1 MARDIA
7 KAVQIKPVLV
17 APTRHPIKA
26 ASLLYNAPSYVLRG
40 PIYLV
45 FVILLMGIIYA
56 FIAKQDQIVM
66 APLALEKD
74 SVTIEAVG
82 GGLVFSTEARENS
95 LVNYGDPLVTV
106 QEQLSVSRTPEQD
119 RLESELFDLRDK
131 AENAKDEYEH
141 QEQQLKLKADN
152 LNTGD
157 VTGLQAAKNRISQ
170 LAVQL
175 TSARRARDRQ
185 AERLKLAQENLRRNE
200 PLYQQRDITITQYQQ
215 IKEAVNE
222 AQKALD
228 DAEARIHETD
238 IALQTAKA
246 DQKKLEQLNNADQ
259 IKNELYQLKDR
270 YTREQA
276 RLNKRIKELEDKLRA
291 GVLVECVEYA
301 GKDAKYTSCYD
312 GLITKVHIKKG
323 EIVSPGAPLVTLIKN
338 TSVLE
343 GHAFVENKDIG
354 HLKRGQEVKIKYFA
368 YPYQEY
374 GIHEGEIVE
383 IATTPSGLPGKE
395 SKYQLTIALRDHTIR
410 KGGKAKT
417 GKEGKPLDVGLEG
430 IAEIKTG
437 AKRFIE
443 ILFSPISTFFAGE
456 EES

>member
-1 MARDIA
+1 MARDSA

-45 FVILLMGIIYA
+45 FVILLVGIIYA

-82 GGLVFSTEARENS
+82 GGLVFSTEAKENS
-95 LVNYGDPLVTV
+95 PVNYGDPLVTI

-119 RLESELFDLRDK
+119 RLETELFDLREK
-131 AENAKDEYEH
+131 AASSKDEYEH
-141 QEQQLKLKADN
+141 QKEQLRLKADN
-152 LNTGD
+152 LITGD
-157 VTGLQAAKNRISQ
+157 VTGLQAAKNRVSQ
-170 LAVQL
+170 LGVQL

-185 AERLKLAQENLRRNE
+185 TERLKLAQENLRRNE
-200 PLYQQRDITITQYQQ
+200 SLYQQRDITITQYQQ
-215 IKEAVNE
+215 VKEAVNE

-228 DAEARIHETD
+228 DAEARIRETD
-238 IALQTAKA
+238 IALETAKA

-259 IKNELYQLKDR
+259 IKNERDQLEDR

-276 RLNKRIKELEDKLRA
+276 RLNKRIKELEDKLRV

-323 EIVSPGAPLVTLIKN
+323 EIISPGAPLVTLIKN

-417 GKEGKPLDVGLEG
+417 GKEGKSLDVGLEG
-430 IAEIKTG
+430 TAEIKTG

>member
-26 ASLLYNAPSYVLRG
+26 ASLLYNAPSYLLRG

-45 FVILLMGIIYA
+45 FVILLAGIIYA

-82 GGLVFSTEARENS
+82 GGMVSSTEAKENS
-95 LVNYGDPLVTV
+95 PVNYGDPLVTV

-141 QEQQLKLKADN
+141 QDQQL
-152 LNTGD
+152 
-157 VTGLQAAKNRISQ
+157 
-170 LAVQL
+170 
-175 TSARRARDRQ
+175 
-185 AERLKLAQENLRRNE
+185 
-200 PLYQQRDITITQYQQ
+200 
-215 IKEAVNE
+215 KEAVNE

-259 IKNELYQLKDR
+259 IKNELNQLEDR

-276 RLNKRIKELEDKLRA
+276 RLNKRIKELEDKLRV

-323 EIVSPGAPLVTLIKN
+323 ELISPGAPLVTLIKN

-343 GHAFVENKDIG
+343 GHAFVENKDIR

-374 GIHEGEIVE
+374 GIHQGEIVE

-410 KGGKAKT
+410 KGVKAKT